1 MSSGSGNG
9 QIVHH
14 LAIQEQK
21 IKVKTNKQTNKR
33 TTIPVHEIES
43 ESLSSFLRL
52 HWYHW

>member
-1 MSSGSGNG
+1 MSLGSGNG

-21 IKVKTNKQTNKR
+21 TKVKTNKR

-52 HWYHW
+52 HW